1 MSLLWCSVRHQNWHF
16 SIVHDAPSVAAKQH
30 FSFVAVAVCTD
41 HQQAGFDILAGRK
54 KSF

>member
-1 MSLLWCSVRHQNWHF
+1 MRPVLPPN
-16 SIVHDAPSVAAKQH
+16 SI